1 MQVVA
6 AALRVLEEVIG
17 AQPIGVS
24 ELARR
29 TGIPKSNVQRA
40 LLTLADEGWIQM
52 DPEGSKGWVQ
62 APKILALASRGL
74 GNSMRDIA
82 RPVMQELLMLTNEN
96 VHLNVRQADNLVVLD
111 KLESTHPVRVFDPL
125 GTTVPLHASASGKAI
140 LAWAESTDIE
150 DYISRM
156 PEQFT
161 AETIIEPEMLRQE
174 LKHIRELGYSFN
186 RGEWRSEIR
195 GIAAPILE
203 PRGAPRFAIS
213 LSVPTHRFPDER
225 VPEFSRLVM
234 DAAQK
239 IIHSL

>member
-1 MQVVA
+1 MQVVV
-6 AALRVLEEVIG
+6 AALRVLEEVIT

-40 LLTLADEGWIQM
+40 LLTLADEGWIQP
-52 DPEGSKGWVQ
+52 DAEGTRGWVQ

-82 RPVMQELLMLTNEN
+82 RPAMQRLLSLTNEN
-96 VHLNVRQADNLVVLD
+96 VHLNVRQADNIVVLD
-111 KLESTHPVRVFDPL
+111 KLDSTHPVRVFDPL
-125 GTTVPLHASASGKAI
+125 GTTIPLHASASGKAM
-140 LAWAESTDIE
+140 LAWAGPDDID
-150 DYISRM
+150 DYIRRM

-161 AETIIEPEMLRQE
+161 DATIVQPELLRRE
-174 LKHIRELGYSFN
+174 LEQIRELGYAFN

-203 PRGAPRFAIS
+203 SSGAPRFAIS
-213 LSVPTHRFPDER
+213 LSIPSHRFPEDK
-225 VPEFSRLVM
+225 VPEFAQLVM
-234 DAAQK
+234 DAARL
-239 IIHSL
+239 ISHSL